1 MVRIWLE
8 TWKYSW
14 NVESYLS
21 DIFRYDNP
29 CARSGINSV
38 NKKKYF
44 NHLQFLEKL
53 EKRWSSEDIRAKKHF
68 AQLNFTREEN
78 TSHFTNSQ
86 HLTKIIGR
94 KLILLS

>member
-8 TWKYSW
+8 AWKYSW

-21 DIFRYDNP
+21 VIFRYDNA

-53 EKRWSSEDIRAKKHF
+53 EKRLSLEDIFQGKY
-68 AQLNFTREEN
+68 LSEN
-78 TSHFTNSQ
+78 TFCAT
-86 HLTKIIGR
+86 
-94 KLILLS
+94 

>member
-8 TWKYSW
+8 AWKYSW

-21 DIFRYDNP
+21 DIFRYDNA

-53 EKRWSSEDIRAKKHF
+53 EKRLSLEDIFQGKY
-68 AQLNFTREEN
+68 LSEN
-78 TSHFTNSQ
+78 TFCAT
-86 HLTKIIGR
+86 
-94 KLILLS
+94 